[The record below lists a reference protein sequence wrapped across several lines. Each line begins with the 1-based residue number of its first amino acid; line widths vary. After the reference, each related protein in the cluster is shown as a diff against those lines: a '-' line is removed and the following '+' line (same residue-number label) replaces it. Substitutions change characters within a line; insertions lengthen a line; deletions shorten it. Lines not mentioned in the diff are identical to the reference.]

1 MLVLC
6 VLYSRH
12 IEQLNFMFFPTDCRW
27 QVSKTGLGRWIWQ
40 DFLFLS
46 PGWCVAD
53 YNQPCV
59 CVWVCVWQHSS
70 DHWFRPV
77 SLACTYSHWW
87 YFMKKRFS
95 ARSSSRLNKSAW
107 ACYSYL
113 MPLKPAGNLS
123 QLSSL
128 NASHSL
134 RPYCKESGNEE
145 RKRWRNRELR
155 GLLRQLSSISTVSHS
170 LWDVRVR
177 ETSTQAHCWPLYSM
191 CMLGHTVRLRALH
204 GQLDKG
210 GRMCLAIMDGV
221 L

>member
-1 MLVLC
+1 M
-6 VLYSRH
+6 
-12 IEQLNFMFFPTDCRW
+12 
-27 QVSKTGLGRWIWQ
+27 
-40 DFLFLS
+40 
-46 PGWCVAD
+46 
-53 YNQPCV
+53 
-59 CVWVCVWQHSS
+59 CVWQHSC
-70 DHWFRPV
+70 HHRFRPV
-77 SLACTYSHWW
+77 SLVCTYSHWW

-95 ARSSSRLNKSAW
+95 ARNSSHLNKSTW

-134 RPYCKESGNEE
+134 RPYCKESRKEE
-145 RKRWRNRELR
+145 RKRWRNRGLG

-177 ETSTQAHCWPLYSM
+177 ETSTQAYCWPLYSM
-191 CMLGHTVRLRALH
+191 CMLGHTVRLRDLH

-210 GRMCLAIMDGV
+210 GRTCLATMDGV